1 MAKRQ
6 PSITLSFVLLRF
18 TVLMLGCMLLCGLL
32 WLVLI
37 TGLQTAGF
45 IYHGSVS
52 NQQAEEMLKD
62 HPAVF
67 AAPDEN
73 FLPEY
78 ALFDTEG
85 AVLKTNTKG
94 RELDSLRE
102 FFQTTLRICILSG
115 YTYKDGSTL
124 VLRWHYRREFTDP
137 GLRALLPPFEYLW
150 FCLPWNSPGSLSDP
164 EYPVA
169 SQISGLQAPSLWRSK
184 PKNRSQRT
192 GFYDPSCRHTGIRP
206 RPWKLWSICGKPFTT
221 LFPLNGLPGRNG
233 KGKSALLPMI

>member
-18 TVLMLGCMLLCGLL
+18 AVLMLGCMLLCGLL
-32 WLVLI
+32 WMALI

-52 NQQAEEMLKD
+52 NQQAEEILKD

-85 AVLKTNTKG
+85 AVLKTNAKG
-94 RELDSLRE
+94 RKLDPLRE
-102 FFQTTLRICILSG
+102 FFQTTPEDLHIIR
-115 YTYKDGSTL
+115 YTYEDGSTL

-150 FCLPWNSPGSLSDP
+150 FASLGIVLVLCLILNTLWLRR
-164 EYPVA
+164 YLA
-169 SQISGLQAPSLWRSK
+169 SRLRLFGEV
-184 PKNRSQRT
+184 SQK
-192 GFYDPSCRHTGIRP
+192 I
-206 RPWKLWSICGKPFTT
+206 
-221 LFPLNGLPGRNG
+221 
-233 KGKSALLPMI
+233 

>member
-18 TVLMLGCMLLCGLL
+18 AVLMLGCMLLCGLL
-32 WLVLI
+32 WMALI

-94 RELDSLRE
+94 RELDSLR
-102 FFQTTLRICILSG
+102 
-115 YTYKDGSTL
+115 
-124 VLRWHYRREFTDP
+124 
-137 GLRALLPPFEYLW
+137 
-150 FCLPWNSPGSLSDP
+150 
-164 EYPVA
+164 
-169 SQISGLQAPSLWRSK
+169 
-184 PKNRSQRT
+184 
-192 GFYDPSCRHTGIRP
+192 
-206 RPWKLWSICGKPFTT
+206 
-221 LFPLNGLPGRNG
+221 
-233 KGKSALLPMI
+233 